1 MIDSHAHLLPDFIK
15 QNEIDKIIER
25 ARSAGLAAI
34 INSAIEIN
42 HFKFALKLEKKNIH
56 FIYTSLGFSPSWI
69 KKLDFKK
76 TYNYIRDSFS
86 SLVAI
91 GEVGLDYHW
100 IRDNFWKEKQK
111 EIFIDF
117 IELANTINKPL
128 VIHSRKAETK
138 CIDILESKAEVPVLM
153 HCFAG
158 NLEEAR
164 RIVDLDWSISIP
176 TAVVNRK
183 KHRKLARTVP
193 LDNIVVETDSPF
205 LSPIE
210 GEQNEPAYVKYAIN
224 EIAFLKETSFT
235 DVDAITT
242 RNTQEFYQ
250 I

>member
-15 QNEIDKIIER
+15 QSEIDNIIER
-25 ARSAGLAAI
+25 ARSAGLTAI

-42 HFKFALKLEKKNIH
+42 HFEFALNLEKKNVH

-100 IRDNFWKEKQK
+100 IRDEYWKQKQK
-111 EIFIDF
+111 EIFIEF
-117 IELANTINKPL
+117 IELANTVDKPL
-128 VIHSRKAETK
+128 VIHSRKAEMK

-164 RIVDLDWSISIP
+164 RIVNLDWSISIP

-193 LDNIVVETDSPF
+193 LENIVVETDTPF
-205 LSPIE
+205 LSPID
-210 GEQNEPAYVKYAIN
+210 GQKNEPAYIKYAIN
-224 EIAFLKETSFT
+224 EIALLKETT
-235 DVDAITT
+235 YHDVDVITT
-242 RNTQEFYQ
+242 RNAQEFYQ

>member
-1 MIDSHAHLLPDFIK
+1 M
-15 QNEIDKIIER
+15 
-25 ARSAGLAAI
+25 
-34 INSAIEIN
+34 
-42 HFKFALKLEKKNIH
+42 
-56 FIYTSLGFSPSWI
+56 
-69 KKLDFKK
+69 DFKK

-128 VIHSRKAETK
+128 VIHSRKAETQ

-205 LSPIE
+205 LSPIK

-242 RNTQEFYQ
+242 RNAQEFYQ